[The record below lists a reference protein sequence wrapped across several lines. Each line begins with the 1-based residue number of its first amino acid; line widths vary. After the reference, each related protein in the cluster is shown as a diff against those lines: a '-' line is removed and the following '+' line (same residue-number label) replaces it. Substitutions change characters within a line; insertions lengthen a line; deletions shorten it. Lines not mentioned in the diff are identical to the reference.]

1 MNSKSM
7 FLIMAM
13 AAGTLSSCVSNEDVY
28 DPEKAEAMK
37 LAKYEAAFVK
47 KYGKVD
53 PKQDWGFGEA
63 EIVGTSVTTRFAS
76 ETDGKNWYTIINYE
90 DIPAAVT
97 SEEEAKVLDYFDKL
111 PKDVKSISIKWSDYF
126 IQPVHKG
133 TTEYTANNNGV
144 VKGSEQMNELCD
156 GTDQHIGDFNGGDWR
171 QTTDIWAFQND
182 NDTKRKNEKICLV
195 KGGNTSDFGYKNST
209 VGGEIYNNRNFNN
222 RVSIIQE
229 IDGAYYVGLQFF
241 AEGEHSNQQV
251 KGNDKYTDWIV
262 KITPAK
268 YKNAR
273 RIMAEDLAVDNNSDF
288 DFNDVVF
295 DAAIVGN
302 DAVITL
308 QAVGGTLP
316 LHIGTRDDEHEVHK
330 LFGVEQNVFVN
341 TVHRGEKAPVMFR
354 LTNFGGNKLDDI
366 AIYVDG
372 QKIGQQVNVGKNA
385 PAKLCCPTKYDWAPE
400 TISIEDGF
408 PSFKEAVGNHDIEW
422 YEGGN
427 ESE

>member
-63 EIVGTSVTTRFAS
+63 EMQTATRTYNENANEWGGENSSVIVP
-76 ETDGKNWYTIINYE
+76 
-90 DIPAAVT
+90 PAVEQAEI
-97 SEEEAKVLDYFDKL
+97 SKVLAEFDVE
-111 PKDVKSISIKWSDYF
+111 VKSHQNMEIKWSDFF
-126 IQPVHKG
+126 IQQVYRNEQGHLAEDG
-133 TTEYTANNNGV
+133 STTIKPSEKMNRFEYGESTFGNNGEIKENDV
-144 VKGSEQMNELCD
+144 VVNGTKVKQRIAFFQSESWGKTFQYQCSEYNKTYGEDYYLIKK
-156 GTDQHIGDFNGGDWR
+156 IGD
-171 QTTDIWAFQND
+171 
-182 NDTKRKNEKICLV
+182 
-195 KGGNTSDFGYKNST
+195 S
-209 VGGEIYNNRNFNN
+209 
-222 RVSIIQE
+222 
-229 IDGAYYVGLQFF
+229 YYVGFDFQ
-241 AEGEHSNQQV
+241 AEGQSNNQ
-251 KGNDKYTDWIV
+251 IV
-262 KITPAK
+262 KRDYKFNDAIFKIVPAK
-268 YKNAR
+268 YKDAR

-372 QKIGQQVNVGKNA
+372 QEIGQQMSVGKNA
-385 PAKLCCPTKYDWAPE
+385 PAKLCCPTKYDWASE